1 MRVAKPIVLTDD
13 ERTSL
18 SQWARGRKTPARL
31 VQRAKIVLAAAEGKE
46 NKDIASEL
54 KCTRRTVGTWRNRF
68 VEGRLDALKKDAPRS
83 GRKPSVRAVKEAEI
97 IRKTTQEKPTN
108 ATQWSVRSMA
118 KAVGVSKATVQRVWS
133 DNGLQPHRTKTFK
146 VSNDPNFVEKL
157 TDVVGLYL
165 NPPERALVLSCDEK
179 SQIQALDRTQ
189 KSLPMYPGRLKTLTH
204 DYKRN
209 GTTTLFAAIELAEGR
224 IIAECMPRHRHQEWI
239 RFLKKIDAETP
250 SELDLHLIVDNYAT
264 HKHPKVQSWLKR
276 HKRFHIH
283 FTPTSSSW
291 LNVIERW
298 FRDITCNRIRNGVFQ
313 SVEQLEK
320 AIQSYI
326 AAHNANPKTFVWT
339 KEAADIIE
347 KVKRARAA
355 LNKVPSE

>member
-13 ERTSL
+13 ERRSL
-18 SQWARGRKTPARL
+18 LQWARGRKTPARL
-31 VQRAKIVLAAAEGKE
+31 VQRAKIVLAATEGKE

-133 DNGLQPHRTKTFK
+133 DNGLQPHRTQTFK
-146 VSNDPNFVEKL
+146 VSNDPQFVEKL

-179 SQIQALDRTQ
+179 SQIQAHMTTNETERRLCLQ
-189 KSLPMYPGRLKTLTH
+189 PSNLPRGGSSQNACH
-204 DYKRN
+204 DI
-209 GTTTLFAAIELAEGR
+209 AIRSGYG
-224 IIAECMPRHRHQEWI
+224 
-239 RFLKKIDAETP
+239 F
-250 SELDLHLIVDNYAT
+250 
-264 HKHPKVQSWLKR
+264 
-276 HKRFHIH
+276 
-283 FTPTSSSW
+283 
-291 LNVIERW
+291 
-298 FRDITCNRIRNGVFQ
+298 
-313 SVEQLEK
+313 
-320 AIQSYI
+320 
-326 AAHNANPKTFVWT
+326 
-339 KEAADIIE
+339 
-347 KVKRARAA
+347 
-355 LNKVPSE
+355 